1 MFLRQRKHRLQ
12 NASIRSII
20 FMYFTITALAASV
33 FIGVSLYGRL
43 SGQMSSAL
51 QEENHILINQL
62 GRTMDSYLRLVMK
75 LSDSLYYG
83 VIKNADLSDGSI
95 NGEITLLYDNNK
107 DNVENI
113 ALFSKEGELLES
125 VPAARL
131 KNNAQVAD
139 QDWFTAALE
148 KTENLHFSMP
158 HVQHIFDT
166 GDSQYRWVVSV
177 ARAVEITD
185 GPYTD
190 QGVLLID
197 LRYNSL
203 ALLATWGMTLESF
216 AIAMVLAVAVTVMRV
231 SPLKPLRVFGDL
243 YVQVFRNIPGIAL
256 LIIVVYAL
264 PPLKVV
270 LPYRTCVI
278 VATVLLGSAF
288 GSENFMSGINTVGV
302 GQVEAARSLGMS
314 FSRILAKIVIPQALR
329 SSVLPMTNL
338 FIAVMLTT
346 ALGSQVP
353 LKPQELTGVVSY
365 INTRSLGG
373 VAAFFISALGYLGT
387 AFVVSHIGNYIDKKV
402 RILR

>member
-1 MFLRQRKHRLQ
+1 MSLSELW
-12 NASIRSII
+12 
-20 FMYFTITALAASV
+20 
-33 FIGVSLYGRL
+33 SLYG
-43 SGQMSSAL
+43 Q
-51 QEENHILINQL
+51 N
-62 GRTMDSYLRLVMK
+62 Y
-75 LSDSLYYG
+75 
-83 VIKNADLSDGSI
+83 
-95 NGEITLLYDNNK
+95 
-107 DNVENI
+107 
-113 ALFSKEGELLES
+113 
-125 VPAARL
+125 
-131 KNNAQVAD
+131 
-139 QDWFTAALE
+139 
-148 KTENLHFSMP
+148 
-158 HVQHIFDT
+158 
-166 GDSQYRWVVSV
+166 
-177 ARAVEITD
+177 
-185 GPYTD
+185 
-190 QGVLLID
+190 ID
-197 LRYNSL
+197 

-216 AIAMVLAVAVTVMRV
+216 AIAMVLAVTVTVMRV

-373 VAAFFISALGYLGT
+373 VVAFFISALGYLGT